1 MSLRKYWMS
10 AHSFH
15 GWNFRINDARAIFTL
30 HTTALNP
37 VKQHLFSSTSEE
49 NTGKQSAGSNLM
61 SVTSPDSLFTLNRQV
76 YSF

>member
-1 MSLRKYWMS
+1 M
-10 AHSFH
+10 
-15 GWNFRINDARAIFTL
+15 L

-37 VKQHLFSSTSEE
+37 VKQHLFSSAAEE

-61 SVTSPDSLFTLNRQV
+61 SVTSPDCLFTLNRKV